1 MITTLRTG
9 ALALTSAQYKFGADK
24 NLTIRL
30 TASAAHK
37 LYGDVNITLANV
49 LATNIF
55 QKDGAMIE
63 NYFNRTLKFTRISA
77 TQLEFSE
84 VIDRGI
90 AASETFANLT
100 NNGSAI
106 TATIANASFDLPAG
120 TYNFLLLD
128 SADSVFSTSKIQS
141 QILDVEGTG
150 EAGVARVFDQVGEGD
165 FLSING
171 LDLQFSYPAQI
182 SLLENNAGITN
193 IPLVINAESLSK
205 VIPTPSQKAK
215 TGQETS
221 ANSSPVVISSDQ
233 TSSVPA
239 ARNSEG
245 VIVTPAQQ
253 NLFRTSFAKTLSGID
268 SEVFEAIR
276 VGAGQT
282 VAQSSGNLVVTTGTT
297 VNSETILRS
306 KTNFV
311 GNLISRIQTILSQ
324 RIANQTFFFELVDV
338 IGDDLVAVAS
348 SATSLTVTIP
358 NNPFTSENIGQSMYV
373 GKLSGGLAGIPN
385 RYAIAS
391 VSGNNVTFTVSGFT
405 ISSGT
410 VSLFGWNYYH
420 AAYSGTVA
428 TNGLYDSQRKGWN
441 SGDSTVTLNSTSAPG
456 TMLVMG
462 NEDGNAWI
470 ADQLVASSAVT
481 SITQRGSRVINL
493 PDEFTNLYFQIRV
506 LNGSVAPASS
516 TTLTVGTI
524 SVENYSATP
533 VSSYNTKP
541 QSLANVAPVAIPST
555 VQTSITAGQTA
566 HSSPSTGNP
575 VRIGGR
581 VSTTLDT
588 TLIQNDACDAFMT
601 TAGQQVVKLYGTAE
615 NDWQYAAAAGGIV
628 NTADVAI
635 KTAGAANIRNY
646 ITSISIMSEALATAT
661 ELVIKEGATVIF
673 RTKIPLA
680 GLPLTHIEF
689 PTPLKGAAA
698 TQLNVALLTASA
710 TGAVYFNAQGYQS
723 F

>member
-1 MITTLRTG
+1 
-9 ALALTSAQYKFGADK
+9 
-24 NLTIRL
+24 
-30 TASAAHK
+30 
-37 LYGDVNITLANV
+37 
-49 LATNIF
+49 
-55 QKDGAMIE
+55 
-63 NYFNRTLKFTRISA
+63 LKFTRISA
-77 TQLEFSE
+77 TKLEFSE
-84 VIDRGI
+84 VINQGI

-106 TATIANASFDLPAG
+106 TATINNASFDLPAG

-141 QILDVEGTG
+141 QILDVAETG
-150 EAGVARVFDQVGEGD
+150 EAGVPRVFDQTGEGD

-171 LDLQFSYPAQI
+171 LDLQFSYAAQI
-182 SLLENNAGITN
+182 SLLENDAGITN

-245 VIVTPAQQ
+245 VIITPAQQ

-268 SEVFEAIR
+268 SEVFEAISI
-276 VGAGQT
+276 GAGQT

-297 VNSETILRS
+297 ANSETILRS

-348 SATSLTVTIP
+348 SATSLIVTIP

-373 GKLSGGLAGIPN
+373 GNLSGGLAGIPN

-391 VSGNNVTFTVSGFT
+391 VSGDNVTFTVSGFT
-405 ISSGT
+405 VSSGT

-420 AAYSGTVA
+420 VAYSGTVA

-506 LNGSVAPASS
+506 LNGSVAPAST

-524 SVENYSATP
+524 SIENYSTTP

-541 QSLANVAPVAIPST
+541 QSLANVTPVVIPST
-555 VQTSITAGQTA
+555 VPTSITTGQTA
-566 HSSPSTGNP
+566 HSSAATGNP
-575 VRIGGR
+575 VRIGGK
-581 VSTTLDT
+581 VVTTPDT
-588 TLIQNDACDAFMT
+588 TLIHGDAADLSMT
-601 TAGQQVVKLYGTAE
+601 SAGQVIQKPFGSAE
-615 NDWQYAAAAGGIV
+615 NDWVYAAAASGIT
-628 NTADVAI
+628 TATAI
-635 KTAGAANIRNY
+635 DFKTAPGANLRNY
-646 ITSISIMSEALATAT
+646 VTGITIGADALTTAT
-661 ELVIKEGATVIF
+661 ELVIREGSTILF
-673 RTKIPLA
+673 RIKIPIT
-680 GLPLTHIEF
+680 GLVTNQISF
-689 PTPLKGAAA
+689 PTPLRNPTVNTALTVA
-698 TQLNVALLTASA
+698 TLTAPG
-710 TGAVYFNAQGYQS
+710 TGAIYFNAQGYVS
-723 F
+723 I